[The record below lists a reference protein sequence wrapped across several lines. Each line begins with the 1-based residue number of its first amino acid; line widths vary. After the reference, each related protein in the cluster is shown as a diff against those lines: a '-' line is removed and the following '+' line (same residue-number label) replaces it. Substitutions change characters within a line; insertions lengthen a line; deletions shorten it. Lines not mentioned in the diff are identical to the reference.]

1 MEKNNTYNWK
11 FKAVG
16 GTSRIDISSGED
28 IKHLGELDQ
37 KLWTVLSCPT
47 QGLEFDQKTLDIID
61 TDKDGKIRV
70 GEMVSTANYL
80 TSVIK
85 DADLLLKQEDYIELS
100 QLNTENEAGKKLY
113 DSAKQILSNLG
124 LDKESI
130 SLAES
135 SDSVA
140 IFANTKFNGD
150 GVVTPSST
158 DDEAIKAIIE
168 TAIATTGG
176 VPDRSGV
183 QGLNADQLESFF
195 VSCAD
200 YSAWCKDG
208 EAEGVLP
215 YGENTEAAMASVE
228 AISAKVKDYFMR
240 CKLAMFNAESASALD
255 VQVSKISEI
264 SANDLSACTSEI
276 ASYPL
281 ARITGESVLPFES
294 INPAWQS
301 AFAKFKQLIL
311 DVDYK
316 DKTSITEEDW
326 NAIVAK
332 LSAYSAWKAAKKGAC
347 VESLGIDKVNEI
359 LSSDAKAVIL
369 DLIAQDKALETEAN
383 NIDAVDRFLRLYKN
397 FYTLLKNYVTFD
409 DFFGKK
415 SKAIFQVGRLYI
427 DQRSLDL
434 CIKVTDMAKHG
445 DMARLSGMYIIY
457 CTCTSK
463 STGKTLNIAAVLT
476 DGDVDN
482 LRVGMNAVFYDW
494 DGVDYDAVVT
504 KIVDNPIS
512 VRQAF
517 FAPYKKL
524 SRTITDRI
532 NKSAVEK
539 SNKVDANLTAKAN
552 TASIPTT
559 KDAADA
565 AKSATP
571 APAFDIAKFS
581 GIFAAIGLA
590 LGMIGSAIM
599 KIINPW
605 YNVITLLVVL
615 VVCISGP
622 SMFIAWQKLRK
633 RNLAPVLNANG
644 WAINARVL
652 VNIAF
657 GAGLTSLAKFPAI
670 EMVDPRARK
679 ARGWRRFRNTL
690 IVILLIAAAA
700 FAGYILYESKQAKKN
715 AVVENVVEEVVADT
729 TTEETVAN

>member
-70 GEMVSTANYL
+70 GEIVSTANYL

-100 QLNTENEAGKKLY
+100 QLNTENEAGKKIY

-124 LDKESI
+124 LDKETI

-264 SANDLSACTSEI
+264 SANDLSACTAEI
-276 ASYPL
+276 ATYPL

-316 DKTSITEEDW
+316 GKKSITEEDW
-326 NAIVAK
+326 DAIVAK
-332 LSAYSAWKAAKKGAC
+332 LSTYSTWKAAKKGAS

-359 LSSDAKAVIL
+359 LSSDAKSVIL

-383 NIDAVDRFLRLYKN
+383 NIDAVDKFLRLYKN
-397 FYTLLKNYVTFD
+397 FYALLKNYVTFD

-463 STGKTLNIAAVLT
+463 STGKTMNIAAVLT

-532 NKSAVEK
+532 NKSATEK

-565 AKSATP
+565 AKAATP

-599 KIINPW
+599 KIIDPW

-700 FAGYILYESKQAKKN
+700 FAGYKLYESKQAKKN